1 MKKLILLVLAL
12 AFYSAGFSQTVTYTC
27 IMHPE
32 IHAPKPGNCPKCG
45 MVLIKEK
52 PKAVKK
58 PVAKKPPVTITKKD
72 AEVTKPVVV
81 PANDTTEI
89 KKDKEPSVSKEPEPV
104 KKVNV
109 ISKVAPVA
117 TQTGAVRFICK
128 RYHRKLYRQTQKSNC
143 SKWSDTNAH
152 SYIYR
157 R

>member
-12 AFYSAGFSQTVTYTC
+12 TFYSAGFSQTTTYTC

-58 PVAKKPPVTITKKD
+58 PVAKKPPVTVTNKD
-72 AEVTKPVVV
+72 AEVAKPVVV
-81 PANDTTEI
+81 TSNDTTEI
-89 KKDKEPSVSKEPEPV
+89 KKDKEPSVSKDPEPV

-109 ISKVAPVA
+109 ISKVAPVPPKL
-117 TQTGAVRFICK
+117 VR
-128 RYHRKLYRQTQKSNC
+128 
-143 SKWSDTNAH
+143 
-152 SYIYR
+152 
-157 R
+157 